1 MEIDLF
7 DFTNFLAWSLDCFK
21 FSGPLGHYEMKRFH
35 KYLKTCLFFQL
46 NSIYICIYFMYDV
59 FIDMRRV
66 LGFFLHLYVHERVC
80 IYFTELWWTTPFWF
94 SATLDSQYFHEKI
107 RPKFEQISFFREE
120 KNGRKKGEKTLYLV
134 NFY

>member
-1 MEIDLF
+1 
-7 DFTNFLAWSLDCFK
+7 
-21 FSGPLGHYEMKRFH
+21 
-35 KYLKTCLFFQL
+35 
-46 NSIYICIYFMYDV
+46 MYDV

-66 LGFFLHLYVHERVC
+66 LVFFFTFVCTRMSLYIFYRVVMNNAV
-80 IYFTELWWTTPFWF
+80 LF